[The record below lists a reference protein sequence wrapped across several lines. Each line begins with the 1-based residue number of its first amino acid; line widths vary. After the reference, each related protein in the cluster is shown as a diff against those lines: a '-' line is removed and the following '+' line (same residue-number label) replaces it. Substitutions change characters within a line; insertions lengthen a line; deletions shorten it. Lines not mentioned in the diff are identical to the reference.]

1 MAGNAECI
9 RRGSALRGTMAG
21 RGTESGKGAGSDHR
35 AGASGRAGKARAAL
49 AKGAGAGG
57 SFADAPAKPGSAGKN
72 AAVTTGGAILSARVS
87 GEELRAFD
95 LLVAELGYRSRSDA
109 LRAMIRFGSGFLEFA
124 PEDAEALL
132 GLQHELHKIGVN
144 VNQIALA
151 ANRRR
156 VALVQ
161 AQWQDLNELRAAL
174 PAVRGLLKQINDEHR
189 RRGMALFRPLS
200 EGVEHG

>member
-1 MAGNAECI
+1 MQNVYGGRQAP
-9 RRGSALRGTMAG
+9 RGTMAG
-21 RGTESGKGAGSDHR
+21 TGTRIGKGTGTGYQAVAPSR
-35 AGASGRAGKARAAL
+35 ATKTRAAL
-49 AKGAGAGG
+49 AKGPAAGSGPAG
-57 SFADAPAKPGSAGKN
+57 APAKSGRAGKN
-72 AAVTTGGAILSARVS
+72 AAVTTGGAILSARIS

-95 LLVAELGYRSRSDA
+95 SMVAELGYRSRSDA
-109 LRAMIRFGSGFLEFA
+109 LRAMIRVGSGFLEFA
-124 PEDAEALL
+124 REDAEALAE
-132 GLQHELHKIGVN
+132 LQHELHKIGVN

-189 RRGMALFRPLS
+189 RRGMALFRAPS
-200 EGVEHG
+200 EGSAHG

>member
-1 MAGNAECI
+1 MAGT
-9 RRGSALRGTMAG
+9 GTK
-21 RGTESGKGAGSDHR
+21 SGKEAGAGDR
-35 AGASGRAGKARAAL
+35 AAASGRAAKTPAAP
-49 AKGAGAGG
+49 AKGAGAGAG
-57 SFADAPAKPGSAGKN
+57 SVGAPVKPGSAGKN

-87 GEELRAFD
+87 GEELQAFD
-95 LLVAELGYRSRSDA
+95 ALVAELGYRSRSDA
-109 LRAMIRFGSGFLEFA
+109 LRAMIRVGSGFLEFR
-124 PEDAEALL
+124 PEEAEALAE
-132 GLQHELHKIGVN
+132 LQHELHKIGVN

-200 EGVEHG
+200 GEPAHG